1 LSFPCKRKSYNT
13 DIEAYESI
21 IKMKQKLKIVKIGGD
36 VINNKE
42 ALSSFLSDFS
52 KIKESKIL
60 VHGGG
65 KRATEMISK
74 LGLKPKMVNGRRVT
88 DKETLEIVTMVY
100 AGLLNKN
107 ITAQLQQ
114 NNCNAIG
121 LSGADANTILAHKRI
136 EKDVDYGFAGD
147 VDIVNSDVIKTLVE
161 NKLTPVFCAIT
172 HDNKG
177 QLLNT
182 NADTIAAELAKG
194 MSKYFEVELI
204 YCFEKLG
211 VLADVDNDSTL
222 IEKIDF
228 IMLSFL
234 KKANI
239 ISDGMLPKIDNCF
252 DALQNGVTKVIIGK
266 PEVISNKNLKHTTLV
281 L

>member
-1 LSFPCKRKSYNT
+1 
-13 DIEAYESI
+13 
-21 IKMKQKLKIVKIGGD
+21 MKQKLKIVKIGGN
-36 VINNKE
+36 VINDKD
-42 ALSSFLSDFS
+42 ALTSFLADFS
-52 KIKESKIL
+52 KIKEAKIL

-65 KRATEMISK
+65 KRASEMISD
-74 LGLKPKMVNGRRVT
+74 LGLKPKMINGRRVT
-88 DKETLEIVTMVY
+88 DEPTLEIVTMVY

-107 ITAQLQQ
+107 ITAQLQG

-136 EKDVDYGFAGD
+136 VKEVDYGFAGD
-147 VDIVNSDVIKTLVE
+147 VDAVNSDIIKILV
-161 NKLTPVFCAIT
+161 NNDLTPVFCAIT
-172 HDNKG
+172 HDKNG

-182 NADTIAAELAKG
+182 NADTIAAEMAKG
-194 MSKYFEVELI
+194 MSNYYEVELI

-211 VLADVDNDSTL
+211 VLADVDNDATL

-228 IMLSFL
+228 ISLSFL

-239 ISDGMLPKIDNCF
+239 ISEGMLPKIDNCF
-252 DALQNGVTKVIIGK
+252 DALQNGVAKVIIGK
-266 PEVISNKNLKHTTLV
+266 PEVIADNNLKCTTLV

>member
-1 LSFPCKRKSYNT
+1 
-13 DIEAYESI
+13 
-21 IKMKQKLKIVKIGGD
+21 MKLKIIKIGGN

-42 ALSSFLSDFS
+42 ALSSFLEDFS

-65 KRATEMISK
+65 KHATEMISK

-88 DKETLEIVTMVY
+88 DEETLEIVTMVY
-100 AGLLNKN
+100 AGLLNKK
-107 ITAQLQQ
+107 ITAELQK

-121 LSGADANTILAHKRI
+121 LSGVDANIIKAHKRI
-136 EKDVDYGFAGD
+136 VKDIDYGFAGD
-147 VDIVNSDVIKTLVE
+147 VDAVNSDLIKILIE
-161 NKLTPVFCAIT
+161 NDLTPVFCAIT
-172 HDNKG
+172 HDKNG

-194 MSKYFEVELI
+194 MSKGFEVELI

-211 VLADVDNDSTL
+211 VLIDVENENSI
-222 IEKIDF
+222 IENINIKT
-228 IMLSFL
+228 FL
-234 KKANI
+234 KLKKEGI
-239 ISDGMLPKIDNCF
+239 IAEGMLPKIDNCF
-252 DALQNGVTKVIIGK
+252 DALKNGVTKVVIGK
-266 PEVISNKNLKHTTLV
+266 PEVINNKNLKHTTLV

>member
-1 LSFPCKRKSYNT
+1 
-13 DIEAYESI
+13 
-21 IKMKQKLKIVKIGGD
+21 MKQKLKIVKIGGN
-36 VINNKE
+36 VINDKD
-42 ALSSFLSDFS
+42 ALTSFLADFS
-52 KIKESKIL
+52 KIKEAKIL

-65 KRATEMISK
+65 KRASEMISD
-74 LGLKPKMVNGRRVT
+74 LGLKPKMINGRRVT
-88 DKETLEIVTMVY
+88 DEPTLEIVTMVY

-107 ITAQLQQ
+107 ITAQLQG

-136 EKDVDYGFAGD
+136 VKEVDYGFAGD
-147 VDIVNSDVIKTLVE
+147 VDAVNTDIIKILV
-161 NKLTPVFCAIT
+161 NNDLTPVFCAIT
-172 HDNKG
+172 HDKNG

-182 NADTIAAELAKG
+182 NADTIAAEMAKG
-194 MSKYFEVELI
+194 MSMNFEVELI

-211 VLADVDNDSTL
+211 VLADVDNDATL

-228 IMLSFL
+228 ISLSFL

-239 ISDGMLPKIDNCF
+239 ISEGMLPKIDNCF
-252 DALQNGVTKVIIGK
+252 DALQNGVAKVIIGK
-266 PEVISNKNLKHTTLV
+266 PEVIADNNLKCTTLV